1 MKHIQF
7 RKKAASAFLSL
18 IIALSGCGAFA
29 YWYWYTPYHPITHY
43 YEILNSQEQVTDG
56 VAVTEQEWNT
66 LKQCK
71 RFTGPLSRK
80 RILDCITDFYEQYTL
95 THGVRKSFSHLA
107 ALEKKSTDF
116 VEDCH
121 YVSHG
126 IGHAQLKV
134 DKGDA
139 GKSFSELS
147 ENLYFKNVSTCGNGY
162 FHGVIEEVASTIS
175 TKDGLVD
182 ILKPICGSLKYD
194 LSDCYHGIGH
204 AAYIQLNYMTHDAL
218 YVCDAVTD
226 DQFMRFSCQM
236 GIFMEMAQDFQ
247 KAELVDVVGDTLKFK
262 VCDALDVRFQEA
274 CYSQHSGFF
283 VDIAPDPSNYAQL
296 ITYCKQIVDPRNRMA
311 CVKFYAGKAVR
322 SVQYTNVRAMCID
335 GTSTKDERIMCT
347 AAYAT
352 RIARSIDAQ
361 KGRQFNRVVND
372 ICRYLPWYEVG
383 LCQDLGL
390 NQRDKIYFDPVST
403 GVM

>member
-1 MKHIQF
+1 MLSCTLVI
-7 RKKAASAFLSL
+7 AAACT
-18 IIALSGCGAFA
+18 AA
-29 YWYWYTPYHPITHY
+29 YWYWYTPYHSISYY
-43 YEILNSQEQVTDG
+43 YEILNNQEQVTDG
-56 VAVTEQEWNT
+56 VVVTEEEWSE

-71 RFTGPLSRK
+71 TFTGPLSRK
-80 RILDCITDFYEQYTL
+80 KMLDCITHFYEEYTL
-95 THGVRKSFSHLA
+95 NHGVRKAFSHLA
-107 ALEKKSTDF
+107 ALEKKSEDF

-134 DKGDA
+134 DGGDA
-139 GKSFSELS
+139 GKSFAELS

-162 FHGVIEEVASTIS
+162 FHGVIEEVAKEVS
-175 TKDGLVD
+175 TKEGLVE

-194 LSDCYHGIGH
+194 VSDCYHGAGH
-204 AAYIQLNYMTHDAL
+204 AAYIQLNYGTTDAL
-218 YVCDAVTD
+218 YVCDAITED
-226 DQFMRFSCQM
+226 PFMRFSCQM

-247 KAELVDVVGDTLKFK
+247 KSELVDVQGGTLHFK
-262 VCDALDVRFQEA
+262 VCENLESRFQEA

-283 VDIAPDPSNYAQL
+283 ADIAPDADNYAKL
-296 ITYCKQIVDPRNRMA
+296 ITYCKQIQDARNRMA
-311 CVKFYAGKAVR
+311 CVKFYAGKSVR
-322 SVQYTNVRAMCID
+322 SVQYTDVRAMCID

-347 AAYAT
+347 SAYAT

-361 KGRQFNRVVND
+361 KGRQFRRIVGD

-383 LCQDLGL
+383 LCQDLGI
-390 NQRDKIYFDPVST
+390 NQRDRIYFDPVHT